1 MKSLHRQR
9 NNGFHV
15 DAFAALSVFPKEYT
29 MPGLTPDQVQKIH
42 QLLHDKQ
49 LIQAVYVYREAT
61 GVSLAEAREAV
72 EEMARNEYSK
82 PPSGVR
88 NFDDPVLEGKIR
100 SLLSKGKKIE
110 AVKIYRA
117 EYSVSLN
124 EATDAVERIA
134 ASMPRH
140 TAVAPT
146 YESAIGQDPFA
157 EEGTNRGRML
167 VLGAVLSVLL
177 CGLGMLVFI
186 LLSNP

>member
-1 MKSLHRQR
+1 
-9 NNGFHV
+9 
-15 DAFAALSVFPKEYT
+15 

-72 EEMARNEYSK
+72 EEMAQNELTK

-88 NFDDPVLEGKIR
+88 NYDDPVLEGKIK

-117 EYSVSLN
+117 EYGTSLN
-124 EATDAVERIA
+124 EAQQAVDQIE
-134 ASMPRH
+134 ASMPRNPAA
-140 TAVAPT
+140 AVP
-146 YESAIGQDPFA
+146 YESAIGRDPFA
-157 EEGTNRGRML
+157 EEEGTNRGRII
-167 VLGAVLSVLL
+167 VLGVVLMVVL
-177 CGLGMLVFI
+177 CGLGMVIFI